1 MWLDISISLLGA
13 AVAGCIFTVLWNVPS
28 GQRSVRLRPWWLV
41 SWGCMCV
48 HFVLN
53 ALSQAKYS
61 TFDWL
66 ADLLLVI
73 AVWTLVDGIVGSGIR
88 SLRWAMR
95 GAALLTAI
103 WIVVDPEWYPHIFPA
118 FSVAS
123 ALGVLLIAGG
133 LAVSQLTGASR
144 LTRNVLSLGLL
155 GWGCGMMMPYA
166 TESAILFIN
175 VETLICKTVCGL
187 ALILFVV
194 DEQRRLAESH
204 RDYLIDLYHKA
215 PVWYH
220 TAALDGTIL
229 EINQVA
235 LDLLGA
241 RREEIIGKRK
251 LSEFCTEKCRESL
264 LPFVDIVS
272 ASESP
277 SGNATLDL
285 ELAVPEGP
293 ARFMRGYLRP
303 VYETTLGTPVIRCVL
318 LDVTQERE
326 LQEQLVEAQKLKA
339 LGTLTA
345 GLAHDFNN
353 LLSAQLGQLEL
364 ISMHYRGQLPG
375 DVSGRLNMVRRSAQ
389 LAADLV
395 AQLLTFARRSPRQ
408 MMPVDL
414 GAVLADVEAL
424 LRHSLPA
431 NISIQLRMDCERA
444 VIWGNSSQLQQ
455 ALLNLAVNA
464 QQAMPSGGELEFEL
478 HGSMS
483 PPTALMDGVE
493 TQGRVRWVRL
503 RVRDTGVGMTES
515 VRQQIFEPFF
525 TTRSH
530 GHGTGLGLATVYGII
545 EAHHGKIQVES
556 VPNHGTTF
564 SLYFQARAD
573 LEIPSDRE
581 PAEVQS
587 SSRCCHILLVEDE
600 ASVAEVT
607 AQMLTSLG
615 HTVITAD
622 RPSRALLLA
631 EQQSAPFDLLVT
643 DLTMPEMNGKEL
655 AERMRARWPHLP
667 VLLISGYDF
676 QHDEAMRA
684 ISLSKP
690 LTLSSL
696 RRGVDQ
702 AIGVARTE
710 ARA

>member
-1 MWLDISISLLGA
+1 
-13 AVAGCIFTVLWNVPS
+13 
-28 GQRSVRLRPWWLV
+28 
-41 SWGCMCV
+41 MCV

-53 ALSQAKYS
+53 ALSQAKYT

-88 SLRWAMR
+88 PLRWALR
-95 GAALLTAI
+95 GAVVLTAI
-103 WIVVDPEWYPHIFPA
+103 WIVAAPAWTPHLFPA

-133 LAVSQLTGASR
+133 LAVSLLTGASR
-144 LTRNVLSLGLL
+144 MTRSVLSLGLI

-187 ALILFVV
+187 ALVLFIV

-241 RREEIIGKRK
+241 RRQEIIGKRK
-251 LSEFCTEKCRESL
+251 LEEFCPEACRESL
-264 LPFVDIVS
+264 PLLAELVS
-272 ASESP
+272 ASENP

-285 ELAVPEGP
+285 ELTVPEGP
-293 ARFMRGYLRP
+293 PRFMRGYLRP
-303 VYETTLGTPVIRCVL
+303 VYDATLGTPVIRCVL

-326 LQEQLVEAQKLKA
+326 LHEQLVEAQKLKA

-375 DVSGRLNMVRRSAQ
+375 DVSGRLDMVRRSAQ

-395 AQLLTFARRSPRQ
+395 AQLLTFARRSPRE

-414 GAVLADVEAL
+414 RSVLADVESL

-431 NISIQLRMDCERA
+431 NITLALQSDCNRA
-444 VIWGNSSQLQQ
+444 MIWGNSSQLQQ

-464 QQAMPSGGELEFEL
+464 QQAMPSGGELEFDL
-478 HGSMS
+478 RCGIF
-483 PPTALMDGVE
+483 PPPALIEGTDAPE
-493 TQGRVRWVRL
+493 RSRWLRL

-515 VRQQIFEPFF
+515 VRKQIFEPFF

-530 GHGTGLGLATVYGII
+530 GHGTGLGLATVYGIM
-545 EAHHGKIQVES
+545 EGHHGKIQVES
-556 VPNHGTTF
+556 VPNRGTTF
-564 SLYFQARAD
+564 TLYFPERTDLDVATEKEAAEFEASSQACR
-573 LEIPSDRE
+573 
-581 PAEVQS
+581 
-587 SSRCCHILLVEDE
+587 ILLVEDE
-600 ASVAEVT
+600 AAVAEVT
-607 AQMLTSLG
+607 AQMLASLG
-615 HTVITAD
+615 HEVTTCD
-622 RPSRALLLA
+622 RPSKALRLA
-631 EQQSAPFDLLVT
+631 EQQSTPFDLLVT
-643 DLTMPEMNGKEL
+643 DLTMPEMNGKDL
-655 AERMRARWPHLP
+655 AERLRARWPQLP

-676 QHDEAMRA
+676 QHDETMRA
-684 ISLSKP
+684 VSLSKP
-690 LTLSSL
+690 LTLASL
-696 RRGVDQ
+696 RRGVEQ
-702 AIGVARTE
+702 AIGSAHTASIDASGASR
-710 ARA
+710 